1 MDFTVHGVVKSQLS
15 NLTERLSLSLS
26 LFHWHVVCAQLM
38 SFLISIPGIGEG
50 LEA

>member
-1 MDFTVHGVVKSQLS
+1 MDFTVHGVAKSQLS
-15 NLTERLSLSLS
+15 DMTEQLSLS

-38 SFLISIPGIGEG
+38 SVLISIPGIGEG